1 MANRILIEGGVPLT
15 GEVPISGM
23 KNAALPIVFAT
34 VLVGGVSILDNI
46 PPISDITIAL
56 DILRQM
62 GASVSYQSRTTV
74 RIDTSALIP
83 GTSPD
88 ALVSRIRGS
97 SYLAGAELGRFGH
110 ADCALPGGCDFGGS
124 RPLDLHIKG
133 FEALGAVVRC
143 GNRMQADAADGL
155 HGAAVYFDKSSV
167 GATVNLILASVMADG
182 TTVIENAA
190 REPHIVDLANY
201 LNTCGAQIS
210 GAGTTTIR
218 VRGVPQLHGCRYCI
232 IPDMI
237 EAGTYMVAA
246 AATGGCV
253 KVTSVI
259 PKHVE
264 SISAK
269 LSEMGV
275 DVTEE
280 DEAVTVRSTG
290 ILRSINLTTIPYP
303 GFPTDM
309 HPQFAPLLCLANGV
323 STITEGIFA
332 SRFRYVEELRR
343 MGANIIMGGNIA
355 TFIGGCRLIGAKVTA
370 TDLRAG
376 AAMVIAGMAATGT
389 TEISGVEY
397 VARGYCDLTEKLRAL
412 GANIRTVGASEP
424 IH

>member
-1 MANRILIEGGVPLT
+1 MSNRIIIEGGRPLV

-34 VLVGGVSILDNI
+34 VLVGGVSILENI
-46 PPISDITIAL
+46 PPISDITMAL

-62 GASVSYQSRTTV
+62 GASVSFSDRTTV
-74 RIDTSALIP
+74 RIDTSAVTP
-83 GTSPD
+83 GSSPD
-88 ALVSRIRGS
+88 AQVTRIRGS
-97 SYLAGAELGRFGH
+97 SYLVGAELGRFGR

-133 FEALGAVVRC
+133 FEALGATVRC
-143 GNRMQADAADGL
+143 SNRMQAEAQNGL
-155 HGAAVYFDKSSV
+155 HGATVYFDKSSV
-167 GATVNLILASVMADG
+167 GATVNVMLASVMAEG
-182 TTVIENAA
+182 VTVIENAA

-201 LNTCGAQIS
+201 LNTCGAMIS
-210 GAGTTTIR
+210 GAGTTTVRI
-218 VRGVPQLHGCRYCI
+218 RGVKALHGCRYCI

-253 KVTSVI
+253 RVTSVI

-275 DVTEE
+275 EVDEE
-280 DEAVTVRSTG
+280 DEAVTVRATG
-290 ILRSINLTTIPYP
+290 TLRSINLTTIPYP

-332 SRFRYVEELRR
+332 SRFRYVEELQR

-355 TFIGGCRLIGAKVTA
+355 TFIGGKQLVGTQVTA

-376 AAMVIAGMAATGT
+376 AAMVIAGMAAHGT
-389 TEISGVEY
+389 TEISGVELI
-397 VARGYCDLTEKLRAL
+397 ARGYCDLIDKLQAL
-412 GANIRTVGASEP
+412 GAEIRLVGDESGT
-424 IH
+424 

>member
-1 MANRILIEGGVPLT
+1 MANRILIDGGKPLM

-34 VLVGGVSILDNI
+34 VLVGGVSVLENI
-46 PPISDITIAL
+46 PPISDITRSL

-62 GASVSYQSRTTV
+62 GASVSFQDRTTV
-74 RIDTSALIP
+74 RIDTSAVIP
-83 GTSPD
+83 GSSPD

-97 SYLAGAELGRFGH
+97 SYLVGAELGRFRH
-110 ADCALPGGCDFGGS
+110 ADCALPGGCDFGS

-133 FEALGAVVRC
+133 FEALGATVRC
-143 GNRMQADAADGL
+143 GNRMEADAPDGL
-155 HGAAVYFDKSSV
+155 HGATVYFDKSSV
-167 GATVNLILASVMADG
+167 GATVNVMLASVMADG

-190 REPHIVDLANY
+190 REPHIVDLANF

-218 VRGVPQLHGCRYCI
+218 VRGVRELHGCRYCI

-253 KVTSVI
+253 RVTAVI

-275 DVTEE
+275 EIEEE

-332 SRFRYVEELRR
+332 NRFRYVEELRR
-343 MGANIIMGGNIA
+343 MGASIIMGGNIA
-355 TFIGGCRLIGAKVTA
+355 TFIGGTGLLGAKVTA

-376 AAMVIAGMAATGT
+376 AAMVIAGLAADGT
-389 TEISGVEY
+389 TEIDNVELI
-397 VARGYCDLTEKLRAL
+397 ARGYCDLVEKFQAL
-412 GANIRTVGASEP
+412 GADIRLIGSADS
-424 IH
+424 IS